1 MSLPPSER
9 TAEAIACA
17 EALRGLRSRSG
28 LSLKELGAQTPYS
41 KSSWER
47 YLNGKTHPPRGAV
60 VALCRLARQPP
71 AHPLALWER
80 AETARNR
87 PPRPAVPLP
96 APAPELTA
104 VPEPVSVREESSPP
118 EPRDPR
124 PAAARRHVRTGA
136 VLAAALLCAAWLVMA
151 GPWRSERADADA
163 PASSEPEFACHGQR
177 CTGRDVIATRCGMH
191 PDMVSTHRPAPGL
204 RVDLRY
210 EAGCGAGW
218 ARVWGQRIGDVFTVS
233 VAGGEPQTL
242 TVPDKYATGI
252 RLHSP
257 WSPRTARTPCASAS
271 ASPLNRSQL
280 RAGVMPSRRC
290 LHVFM
295 SSCGIAAARRQ
306 RLADE

>member
-1 MSLPPSER
+1 MSLPPPER
-9 TAEAIACA
+9 TAEANACA
-17 EALRGLRSRSG
+17 EALRVLRSRSG

-87 PPRPAVPLP
+87 PPRPAAPIP
-96 APAPELTA
+96 APVA
-104 VPEPVSVREESSPP
+104 VPELAAVPVLVPASVREEPSPS
-118 EPRDPR
+118 EPRDRSPG
-124 PAAARRHVRTGA
+124 RRHARTAA

-151 GPWRSERADADA
+151 RPWRSERADADV
-163 PASSEPEFACHGQR
+163 PASSEPEFACYGQR
-177 CTGRDVIATRCGMH
+177 CTGQDVIATRCGMH

-218 ARVWGQRIGDVFTVS
+218 ARVWGQRIGDTFTVS
-233 VAGGEPQTL
+233 VPGGEPQTL

-252 RLHSP
+252 RLHTPMVATDSP
-257 WSPRTARTPCASAS
+257 EALRVCVSLAPGEPRQQCYPAAPPSP
-271 ASPLNRSQL
+271 
-280 RAGVMPSRRC
+280 
-290 LHVFM
+290 
-295 SSCGIAAARRQ
+295 
-306 RLADE
+306 

>member
-1 MSLPPSER
+1 MSLPPPER

-60 VALCRLARQPP
+60 MALCRLARQAP

-87 PPRPAVPLP
+87 PPRPAAPAPVPVV
-96 APAPELTA
+96 PAPELAA

-118 EPRDPR
+118 EPRHPR
-124 PAAARRHVRTGA
+124 PARRHARTGA
-136 VLAAALLCAAWLVMA
+136 VLAAALLGAAWLVMA
-151 GPWRSERADADA
+151 GPWRSERADADV
-163 PASSEPEFACHGQR
+163 PASSEPEFACHGER

-252 RLHSP
+252 RLHTPMVATDSP
-257 WSPRTARTPCASAS
+257 DALRVCVSLAPGGPRQQCYPAAPPSP
-271 ASPLNRSQL
+271 
-280 RAGVMPSRRC
+280 
-290 LHVFM
+290 
-295 SSCGIAAARRQ
+295 
-306 RLADE
+306 